1 MTMNTSSLM
10 NQINE
15 SLAALGAGPFRTT
28 DTAESEDRAT
38 VTGELAGRTL
48 RIEFVEEGS
57 GDHAENG
64 HTVEVFDDETGTS
77 LGKGTGDSTFADAI
91 SSFKWAGVLEGL
103 AELD

>member
-1 MTMNTSSLM
+1 MNTSSLV

-15 SLAALGAGPFRTT
+15 SLATLGAGPFRTT
-28 DTAESEDRAT
+28 DTSENGDNAT
-38 VTGELAGRTL
+38 VTGELSGRTL

-64 HTVEVFDDETGTS
+64 HTVEVFDDESGTS

-91 SSFKWAGVLEGL
+91 SSYKWAGTLEAIADLG
-103 AELD
+103 

>member
-1 MTMNTSSLM
+1 MNTSSLV

-28 DTAESEDRAT
+28 DTAESAGATT
-38 VTGELAGRTL
+38 VTGELGGRTL

-64 HTVEVFDDETGTS
+64 HTVEVFDDESGTS

-91 SSFKWAGVLEGL
+91 SSYKWAGTLDAI
-103 AELD
+103 AELG

>member
-1 MTMNTSSLM
+1 MNTSSLV

-64 HTVEVFDDETGTS
+64 HTVEVFDDESGTS

-91 SSFKWAGVLEGL
+91 SSYKWAGTLDAL
-103 AELD
+103 AELG